1 MTSCCF
7 NQWKN
12 VYGWLRPDLI
22 NFSSINEISR
32 PTDIPD
38 SGLICDLLWSDP
50 EKDVLEFDEN
60 DRGVSVFWRT
70 NCSGI

>member
-1 MTSCCF
+1 MKKCL
-7 NQWKN
+7 
-12 VYGWLRPDLI
+12 WLIKDLI